1 MFQSAVKTSK
11 GVSAFKNWT
20 PFWGIGCMESLH
32 TVHQPVS
39 EYDIKIGIQKVLLDI
54 IEKFV
59 EMWIVIMNLNK
70 VMNLG
75 LTYIQ

>member
-1 MFQSAVKTSK
+1 
-11 GVSAFKNWT
+11 
-20 PFWGIGCMESLH
+20 MESLH